1 MAEQEL
7 TIIERAIANQKN
19 RHEDFLQ
26 TCGKILEAVA
36 KFIKDVTEAVAEPF
50 EKCFKGLDED
60 ATTCLLCIFC
70 WFWIPL
76 TFFYGFVVFAIFGA
90 FFLPMAFVVLV
101 KSVIFLMIGIWPFFF
116 LTFAATATT
125 IYRYYLSSKNK
136 CVPFLPINVDST
148 ISS

>member
-1 MAEQEL
+1 MIAEY
-7 TIIERAIANQKN
+7 TSNHAQKLGQICFKSVQLV
-19 RHEDFLQ
+19 RGSSFRSDFLQ
-26 TCGKILEAVA
+26 NSY
-36 KFIKDVTEAVAEPF
+36 FKDVSEAVAEPF

-76 TFFYGFVVFAIFGA
+76 TFLYGFLVFAIFGA

-136 CVPFLPINVDST
+136 
-148 ISS
+148 